1 MRVQYTDPRCT
12 NLTLTHAVADVG
24 RVFGETKM
32 TNSKAVAAHVLRHLA
47 RAQQK
52 GRNMELATLAS
63 DIGVRREDVRHVVTS
78 LHEEGHVDAKRM
90 KLTLSGFA
98 IAAAMRECRLADAN
112 PARRIPMPP
121 PSQLHV
127 A

>member
-1 MRVQYTDPRCT
+1 
-12 NLTLTHAVADVG
+12 
-24 RVFGETKM
+24 M

-47 RAQQK
+47 RAQSR
-52 GRNMELATLAS
+52 GRLVALDSLAS

-90 KLTLSGFA
+90 KLTMTGFA
-98 IAAAMRECRLADAN
+98 IAASMRECMLRPA
-112 PARRIPMPP
+112 ARRAIPMPP
-121 PSQLHV
+121 PSELRV

>member
-1 MRVQYTDPRCT
+1 
-12 NLTLTHAVADVG
+12 
-24 RVFGETKM
+24 M
-32 TNSKAVAAHVLRHLA
+32 TNTKAVAAHVLRHLA

-52 GRNMELATLAS
+52 GRNIHLETLAS

-98 IAAAMRECRLADAN
+98 IAAAMRDCHLAR
-112 PARRIPMPP
+112 ARRIPMPS

>member
-1 MRVQYTDPRCT
+1 
-12 NLTLTHAVADVG
+12 
-24 RVFGETKM
+24 M
-32 TNSKAVAAHVLRHLA
+32 TNTKAVAAHVLRHLA
-47 RAQQK
+47 SAQSK
-52 GRNMELATLAS
+52 GRLMHLEMLAN

-98 IAAAMRECRLADAN
+98 IAASMRECMLA
-112 PARRIPMPP
+112 PARAIPMPP

>member
-1 MRVQYTDPRCT
+1 
-12 NLTLTHAVADVG
+12 
-24 RVFGETKM
+24 M
-32 TNSKAVAAHVLRHLA
+32 TNTKAVAAHVLRHLA
-47 RAQQK
+47 RAQSK
-52 GRNMELATLAS
+52 GRLMHLDTLAT
-63 DIGVRREDVRHVVTS
+63 DIGVRREDVRDVVSS

-98 IAAAMRECRLADAN
+98 IAASMRECRLAMPRAI
-112 PARRIPMPP
+112 PAPP

>member
-1 MRVQYTDPRCT
+1 MST
-12 NLTLTHAVADVG
+12 NTQ
-24 RVFGETKM
+24 
-32 TNSKAVAAHVLRHLA
+32 AVAAHVLRHLA

-52 GRNMELATLAS
+52 GRLTRLDTLAN

-90 KLTLSGFA
+90 KLTMTGFA
-98 IAAAMRECRLADAN
+98 IAAAMRECVLV
-112 PARRIPMPP
+112 PARAIPAPP